1 MVTPVRNDESINS
14 DTEHSLNSVEEKIQ
28 ECEITL
34 DSEGNSDT
42 NTEHMNIDSEI
53 GTESRKNLVFNYYN
67 VGKENEKG
75 NRKEILNVIESFKD
89 KRVYVTKKVRM
100 NSEARLNKNNIHSIV
115 LVNVYT
121 FTVLCF
127 SIFSITNETDSKFEL
142 LGLIVSIGLF
152 GVSLFV
158 SLFGYREKAI
168 AFKNSYLKI
177 NEIEG
182 NLSTLLLNKE
192 LTDEELIKGYS
203 ACQKEYNEIL
213 DKTDNHIDK
222 DFIAYKIGSNN
233 ASVSEIVK
241 HIYYKISSSIIWI
254 LLYSIPLITM
264 LLIMLA
270 FFEVI
275 KLGSSS

>member
-1 MVTPVRNDESINS
+1 MVIPVRSDESTNS
-14 DTEHSLNSVEEKIQ
+14 DTEQSLNSVEEKIQ
-28 ECEITL
+28 ESETIL
-34 DSEGNSDT
+34 DSEKNSDT
-42 NTEHMNIDSEI
+42 NSEQINIDSEI
-53 GTESRKNLVFNYYN
+53 GTESRKNIVFNYYN
-67 VGKENEKG
+67 NSKEKEKG
-75 NRKEILNVIESFKD
+75 NRKEIINVIESFKD

-182 NLSTLLLNKE
+182 KLSILLLNKE

-222 DFIAYKIGSNN
+222 DFIAYKIGSKN
-233 ASVSEIVK
+233 ATVFEIVK
-241 HIYYKISSSIIWI
+241 HIYYKMSSLIIWV
-254 LLYSIPLITM
+254 LLYSIPLITI
-264 LLIMLA
+264 LLVILA

-275 KLGSSS
+275 RFGSSS

>member
-1 MVTPVRNDESINS
+1 MEIPDRDDKRISN
-14 DTEHSLNSVEEKIQ
+14 DTEHSLDLAKENILESET
-28 ECEITL
+28 TL
-34 DSEGNSDT
+34 DIEKNNET
-42 NTEHMNIDSEI
+42 NPEHMNIGSDI
-53 GTESRKNLVFNYYN
+53 KNEPEKTVVFNYYN
-67 VGKENEKG
+67 IGKETEKI
-75 NRKEILNVIESFKD
+75 NHKEILNEIESFRD
-89 KRVYVTKKVRM
+89 KRVYITKKVRM
-100 NSEARLNKNNIHSIV
+100 NSEARLNKNNIHSII

-121 FTVLCF
+121 FTILCF

-182 NLSTLLLNKE
+182 KLSILLLNKE
-192 LTDEELIKGYS
+192 LSDEELIKGYS
-203 ACQKEYNEIL
+203 SCQKEYNEIL

-222 DFIAYKIGSNN
+222 DFIAYKIGSSN
-233 ASVSEIVK
+233 ATASEIVK
-241 HIYYKISSSIIWI
+241 HIYYKTSSLITWI
-254 LLYSIPLITM
+254 LLYSIPFITM
-264 LLIMLA
+264 LLIILA

-275 KLGSSS
+275 QLGSSS

>member
-1 MVTPVRNDESINS
+1 MDIPVRNDESVSS
-14 DTEHSLNSVEEKIQ
+14 DTEHSLNSAEEKIQ
-28 ECEITL
+28 ESETTL
-34 DSEGNSDT
+34 GSEKNRATNSERM
-42 NTEHMNIDSEI
+42 NLESETE
-53 GTESRKNLVFNYYN
+53 TEFREKLVFNYYN
-67 VGKENEKG
+67 VSKENEKG
-75 NRKEILNVIESFKD
+75 YRKEILNTIKNFKD

-100 NSEARLNKNNIHSIV
+100 NSEARLNKNNIHSII

-127 SIFSITNETDSKFEL
+127 SIFSITNETDLKFEL
-142 LGLIVSIGLF
+142 LGLIVSMGLF

-182 NLSTLLLNKE
+182 NLHTLLLNME
-192 LTDEELIKGYS
+192 LTDEELIKAYS
-203 ACQKEYNEIL
+203 VCQKEYNEVL

-233 ASVSEIVK
+233 ATVSEIIK
-241 HIYYKISSSIIWI
+241 YIYYKISSSIIWV

-264 LLIMLA
+264 VLMILA
-270 FFEVI
+270 FW
-275 KLGSSS
+275 G

>member
-1 MVTPVRNDESINS
+1 MEIPDRDDKRISN
-14 DTEHSLNSVEEKIQ
+14 DTEHSLDLAKENILESET
-28 ECEITL
+28 TL
-34 DSEGNSDT
+34 DIEKNNDT
-42 NTEHMNIDSEI
+42 NTEPMNIGSDIENEPEK
-53 GTESRKNLVFNYYN
+53 TVVFNYYN
-67 VGKENEKG
+67 IGKETEKI
-75 NRKEILNVIESFKD
+75 NHKEILNEIESFRD
-89 KRVYVTKKVRM
+89 KRVYITKKVRM
-100 NSEARLNKNNIHSIV
+100 NSEARLNKNNIHSII

-121 FTVLCF
+121 FTILCF

-182 NLSTLLLNKE
+182 KLSILLLNKE

-203 ACQKEYNEIL
+203 TCQKEYNEVL

-222 DFIAYKIGSNN
+222 DFIAYKIGSSN
-233 ASVSEIVK
+233 ATASEIVK
-241 HIYYKISSSIIWI
+241 HIYYKTSSLITWI
-254 LLYSIPLITM
+254 LLYSIPFITM
-264 LLIMLA
+264 LLIILA

-275 KLGSSS
+275 QLGSSS